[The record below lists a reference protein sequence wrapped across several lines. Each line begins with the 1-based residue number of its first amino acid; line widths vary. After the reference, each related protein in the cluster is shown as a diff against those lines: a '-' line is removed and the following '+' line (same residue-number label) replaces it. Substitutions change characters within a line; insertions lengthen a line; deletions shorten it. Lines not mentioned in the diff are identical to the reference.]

1 MRRTPEDDGGSTKQI
16 GSGALEGIL
25 PFRILVVDD
34 DEDTL
39 MALRDRLL
47 SMGFDVVIENNGH
60 SALSRIALE
69 ARRAPIQ
76 GLLLDLQMP
85 VLDGIAVL
93 RELQQR
99 YRAIPV
105 ILMSATT
112 DRDLLKKTLELGARA
127 YLVKPFNNGL
137 LREQCLRVFLE
148 DNPLSEKTSRDTP

>member
-1 MRRTPEDDGGSTKQI
+1 M
-16 GSGALEGIL
+16 

-34 DEDTL
+34 DEDTR

-47 SMGFDVVIENNGH
+47 SMGFDVVTENNGH
-60 SALSRIALE
+60 SALSRIVLE

-85 VLDGIAVL
+85 LLDGIAVL
-93 RELQQR
+93 RELQER
-99 YRAIPV
+99 YSVIP
-105 ILMSATT
+105 IIMMSATS

-127 YLVKPFNNGL
+127 YLVKPFDNGL

-148 DNPLSEKTSRDTP
+148 DNPLSEKSSPDTLLI